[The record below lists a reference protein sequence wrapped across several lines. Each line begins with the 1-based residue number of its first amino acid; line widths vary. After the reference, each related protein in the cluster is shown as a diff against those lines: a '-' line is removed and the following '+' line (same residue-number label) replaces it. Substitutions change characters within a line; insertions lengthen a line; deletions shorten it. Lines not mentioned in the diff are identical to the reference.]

1 MININCPCC
10 HKNINEIATV
20 LLDSIKSPLNKSCIF
35 CFCEMNSLENNNNE
49 KLVSCPKCGNLFHND
64 CWVEYVNH
72 KDKSNETPIINSLPT
87 TTNVYNTNRFT
98 FNPNLLPVRTVSEI
112 NNLYIG
118 SRFINPRPQYI
129 FYPPNHIFIS

>member
-10 HKNINEIATV
+10 HNTLNEGIGYVILDNI
-20 LLDSIKSPLNKSCIF
+20 KKPLGKTCIF
-35 CFCEMNSLENNNNE
+35 CLSELNSLLSNE

-64 CWVEYVNH
+64 CWVEYVNY
-72 KDKSNETPIINSLPT
+72 KNNSNETPVINSLPT
-87 TTNVYNTNRFT
+87 SNVYNTNRFT

-118 SRFINPRPQYI
+118 SRFYK
-129 FYPPNHIFIS
+129 SA